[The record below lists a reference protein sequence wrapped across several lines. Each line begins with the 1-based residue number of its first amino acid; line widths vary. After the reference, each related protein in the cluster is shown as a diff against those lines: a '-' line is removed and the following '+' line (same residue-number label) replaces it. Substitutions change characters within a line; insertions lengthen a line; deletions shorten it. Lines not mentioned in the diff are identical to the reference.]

1 MLKVLCDGKRVL
13 WTIILVSVEKEWCK
27 KMNKHVN
34 ESHQQTESVS
44 ESRPLDLGGDAE
56 LDVFPM
62 GESHLLRESGI
73 ISSIEGEFAY
83 VDAQRQSGCSGCASS
98 SSCGTSALA
107 TLFTNTSQSAIKV
120 RNRLNAQ
127 VGDHVILTL
136 DESRLIKH
144 SFMAYGVPLIGL
156 FLFSVLFSVLS
167 VRVFDVSDTVADVAA
182 MIGGFLGVA
191 LGWWLTH
198 TIYQPV
204 LPEISLPNT

>member
-1 MLKVLCDGKRVL
+1 
-13 WTIILVSVEKEWCK
+13 
-27 KMNKHVN
+27 MNKNVIEN
-34 ESHQQTESVS
+34 TQQMEPFSDNS
-44 ESRPLDLGGDAE
+44 PLDLGEGAPVDSNITV
-56 LDVFPM
+56 D
-62 GESHLLRESGI
+62 ESHLLRESGI

-83 VDAQRQSGCSGCASS
+83 VEIQRQSGCSGCASS
-98 SSCGTSALA
+98 SGCGTSALA
-107 TLFTNTSQSAIKV
+107 TLFTKASQSAIKV

-156 FLFSVLFSVLS
+156 FLFAVLFSVLS
-167 VRVFDVSDTVADVAA
+167 VRVLDVSETAADIAA
-182 MIGGFLGVA
+182 IIGGFTGIA

-204 LPEISLPNT
+204 LPEMSLLKV